1 MAKVYADLIRK
12 GLKTIDQVPEKSGQ
26 KSRRFSMLRLLLFL
40 LLRKEVDTMAVIYA
54 TLIVKGRKTFSQ
66 VPDKIK
72 DQVRQVLIDLECEDL
87 IVE

>member
-1 MAKVYADLIRK
+1 
-12 GLKTIDQVPEKSGQ
+12 
-26 KSRRFSMLRLLLFL
+26 
-40 LLRKEVDTMAVIYA
+40 MAVIYA

>member
-1 MAKVYADLIRK
+1 
-12 GLKTIDQVPEKSGQ
+12 
-26 KSRRFSMLRLLLFL
+26 MLRLLLFL

-72 DQVRQVLIDLECEDL
+72 DQVRQVLVDLECEEL
-87 IVE
+87 ITE